1 MNLVPYVTLK
11 NVNNPFLPT
20 LNILTLVL
28 SVLGDVYHC
37 YKRVLPC
44 GDVLGSLPDGAL
56 RQLRAYKRT

>member
-1 MNLVPYVTLK
+1 MYTT
-11 NVNNPFLPT
+11 PFPPESRP
-20 LNILTLVL
+20 ILTLVL

-44 GDVLGSLPDGAL
+44 GDVLSALPDGAL